1 MLLVVAAGKPQA
13 GTAQLEETRGLYRQ
27 LGVDADVRAFI
38 DDMAAAY
45 SAADLAVAR
54 AGSTVSELA
63 AAGLG
68 ALLVPLAIAMD
79 DHQTKN
85 AGFLVAAGAARV
97 IREAE
102 LTPERLAQELL
113 EILEGGREVPL
124 AMARAARAVAVTD
137 AAERLAGLCVAAAEA
152 AR

>member
-1 MLLVVAAGKPQA
+1 VTIA
-13 GTAQLEETRGLYRQ
+13 LYRE

-45 SAADLAVAR
+45 GEADLAVTR
-54 AGSTVSELA
+54 SGSTVSELA

-68 ALLVPLAIAMD
+68 AVLVPLAIAMD

-85 AGFLVAAGAARV
+85 AGFLVAVGGARM

-102 LTPERLAQELL
+102 FRPERLAAELL
-113 EILEGGREVPL
+113 GLLEGGREAPL
-124 AMARAARAVAVTD
+124 AMASAARSVAITD
-137 AAERLAGLCVAAAEA
+137 AAERLAGLCVAAAEGRA
-152 AR
+152 